1 MGQIKEGEHRCWSSS
16 LGVLDAST
24 IFTVAALGELIGQRS
39 GILNVGIEGVML
51 FGATLGFMAAQ
62 TTGSYLIGF
71 LVGIAIGALLG
82 LLHGFFSITLGG
94 DQVVSGM
101 GIWIFGFGLTTYIG
115 SPYTGPLGLPRIP
128 SIFGLSPFFYI
139 GIVLVLITWFVLSRT
154 SLGLRIRSVGEN
166 PAVAEVS
173 GIDVNKTRYFCTI
186 TGGMLMGFA
195 GAIYSLDYNPVW
207 NYNFLMGWGFIA
219 LALVFFSMW
228 NPIILLAGSLL
239 FGTLWQLSLNPQL
252 VLPGLLSRYIWRTV
266 PFAITLGALLL
277 MSTKWFRLRWGAAKP
292 EALGEP
298 YVKD

>member
-1 MGQIKEGEHRCWSSS
+1 MWEFLARC
-16 LGVLDAST
+16 LEASA
-24 IFTVAALGELIGQRS
+24 IFTFAGLGELIGQRS

-62 TTGSYLIGF
+62 STDSYVIGF
-71 LVGIAIGALLG
+71 LVAIAIGGLLG

-101 GIWIFGFGLTTYIG
+101 GIWILGFGLTTYIG
-115 SPYTGPLGLPRIP
+115 NPYTGPLGMPRIS
-128 SIFGLSPFFYI
+128 SIFSVSPFFYL
-139 GIVLVLITWFVLSRT
+139 GLALVAITWFVLRKT

-166 PAVAEVS
+166 PSVAQVS
-173 GIDVNKTRYFCTI
+173 GISVTKTRYLCVI
-186 TGGMLMGFA
+186 VSGMFMGLA

-228 NPIILLAGSLL
+228 NPVILLGGSLL
-239 FGTLWQLSLNPQL
+239 FGSLWQLSLNPQL

-266 PFAITLGALLL
+266 PFVITLGVLLL
-277 MSTKWFRLRWGAAKP
+277 MSTKWFRTKWGAAKP

-298 YVKD
+298 FVKA

>member
-1 MGQIKEGEHRCWSSS
+1 MWEFLARS
-16 LGVLDAST
+16 LEASM
-24 IFTVAALGELIGQRS
+24 IFTFAGLGELIGQRS

-62 TTGSYLIGF
+62 TTESYAIGF
-71 LVGIAIGALLG
+71 LVAIAIGALLG

-101 GIWIFGFGLTTYIG
+101 GIWILGFGLTTYIG

-128 SIFGLSPFFYI
+128 TIFGLSPFFYL
-139 GIVLVLITWFVLSRT
+139 GLALVAVTWFVLSKT

-166 PAVAEVS
+166 PSVAEVS
-173 GIDVNKTRYFCTI
+173 GISVAKTRYLCTI
-186 TGGMLMGFA
+186 VGGMFMGLA

-228 NPIILLAGSLL
+228 NPVILLGGSLL
-239 FGTLWQLSLNPQL
+239 FGTMWQLSLNPQL

-266 PFAITLGALLL
+266 PFIITLGVLLL
-277 MSTKWFRLRWGAAKP
+277 MSTKWFRTKWGAAKP

-298 YVKD
+298 YEKA